1 MSWRQL
7 VLAAAVVA
15 GGAGCG
21 TGQTAVAGGQVAV
34 SPAATAASV
43 SRLQKADRE
52 TPATGSL
59 LDGEVKPAGATVEGR
74 VGARIRASVNGAAIL
89 DDEVRDAAAPLL
101 YETLSLS
108 EPERSAK
115 QKEILDKVINR
126 LVERELILQEAFTLL
141 GKKEQ
146 FLAKI
151 KGAAAKEFDK
161 SVRAM
166 KKRYNLKNDEELKAA
181 LQSQGLSLAGIRRQ
195 VEREFIATTYMQNR
209 IFTSLD
215 RVTPEQI
222 LTYYQQH
229 PSEFEVPD
237 SVKWQDIFIDAGRF
251 PDRAV
256 ARQFAEDVAAKARA
270 GEDFQKLALKYDNG
284 DSSYRNGEGL
294 GQRRGEIKPPEAE
307 PVLFNLKDGQVGP
320 LVELGNGYHVV
331 RLVKREYAGQM
342 PFDEKTQT
350 AIKNKLTAQIWER
363 EYKRIVAELRRK
375 ATVEIATISP

>member
-21 TGQTAVAGGQVAV
+21 TGQTAVADGQAAV
-34 SPAATAASV
+34 STASV

-52 TPATGSL
+52 APANGSL
-59 LDGEVKPAGATVEGR
+59 LDAEVKPAGATVEGR

-126 LVERELILQEAFTLL
+126 LVERELIIQEAFSLL
-141 GKKEQ
+141 SKKEQ

-151 KGAAAKEFDK
+151 KKAASNEFDK
-161 SVRAM
+161 SVRKM
-166 KKRYNLKNDEELKAA
+166 KERYHLKNDEELKAA

-209 IFTSLD
+209 IFSSLD
-215 RVTPEQI
+215 RITPEQI

-229 PSEFEVPD
+229 PSEFEVTD

-251 PDRAV
+251 PDRTV

-294 GQRRGEIKPPEAE
+294 GQRRGEIKPLEAE
-307 PVLFNLKDGQVGP
+307 PVLFQLKDGQVGP

-342 PFDEKTQT
+342 PFDDKTQT

-375 ATVEIATISP
+375 ATVEIATVTP